1 MKKLLVLLVVTC
13 GMSVS
18 YADLGLDIQVG
29 GSPYSGSVTVGEIVS
44 VTVVQD
50 AANIIGSGGE
60 IFVNFT
66 GTMQSVTNLTT
77 GFLADPVTG
86 DPPMGWMW
94 TFDGGVA
101 EVPSGFWFSKVGAA
115 GFGTPGVG
123 SFSLQGQPYT
133 GTAAFSFIAT
143 ETTDLVFQGVWDTV
157 DISGTVGG
165 NINVVPIPEPMTMA
179 LLGLGGLFIRR
190 RRA

>member
-1 MKKLLVLLVVTC
+1 MMKKLLALALVF
-13 GMSVS
+13 GMASL
-18 YADLGLDIQVG
+18 ATAGLTLDISATEVNPG
-29 GSPYSGSVTVGEIVS
+29 DLVT

-50 AANIIGSGGE
+50 VANIIGSGGE

-66 GTMQSVTNLTT
+66 GDLQSVTNLTT

-123 SFSLQGQPYT
+123 SFSLMGQPYT
-133 GTAAFSFIAT
+133 GTVAFSFIAT

-157 DISGTVGG
+157 DISGTLGG
-165 NINVVPIPEPMTMA
+165 AVNVIPEPMTMA
-179 LLGLGGLFIRR
+179 LLGLGGLFLRR
-190 RRA
+190 RR